1 MTDEA
6 ISALDSR
13 RFAVGAVSPA
23 AERLY
28 ARYAKGGLLEAERG
42 PEHAELEALGLVV
55 VEGGRPVV
63 LDPQK
68 ALRRHALRQLEVLQ
82 EKAEQ
87 IAATP
92 AVADALSAHFQRA
105 REASGGC
112 EFLADQDLVNARIQ
126 NVVAG
131 AKTEIIAAQP
141 GGPRSRELMAEAI
154 DRDSDALRRG
164 VTLRTLYRD
173 SVRQHP
179 VTREWAQIMS
189 AQGAQYRTLAGPFER
204 CIVVDGRTAF
214 ISDLVVGAEPHAAW
228 QVTHPAAIAFITAVF
243 EDAWRRAEPWQGW
256 LRNAVEPDGVR
267 TTRIQR
273 EILRD
278 TVAGVKQATTAA
290 RLGMG
295 VRSLQRQ
302 LDQIRDMWGVASLA
316 ELGYHF
322 ALSPDRLV
330 DDQDVDTI
338 TGADGDATAA

>member
-1 MTDEA
+1 VSEA
-6 ISALDSR
+6 AAL
-13 RFAVGAVSPA
+13 
-23 AERLY
+23 LY

-42 PEHAELEALGLVV
+42 PEHDELEALGLVV
-55 VEGGRPVV
+55 VEGGRPLV

-82 EKAEQ
+82 EKADE
-87 IAATP
+87 IAAAP

-105 REASGGC
+105 REVSGGC

-126 NVVAG
+126 DAVG
-131 AKTEIIAAQP
+131 AAKAEIMAAQP
-141 GGPRSRELMAEAI
+141 GGPRSRELMQEAI
-154 DRDSDALRRG
+154 ERDSDALRRG

-179 VTREWAQIMS
+179 VTREWAQVMS
-189 AQGAQYRTLAGPFER
+189 AQGAQYRTLVSPFER
-204 CIVVDGRTAF
+204 CIVVDGRVAF

-228 QVTHPAAIAFITAVF
+228 QVTHPAAVAFITTVF

-256 LRNAVEPDGVR
+256 LRNVVEPAGVR

-278 TVAGVKQATTAA
+278 TVSGVKQTVTAA
-290 RLGMG
+290 RLGIG

-302 LDQIRDMWGVASLA
+302 LDQIRDMWGVETLA

-330 DDQDVDTI
+330 DDQDIDTI
-338 TGADGDATAA
+338 TGSATAEESAA